1 MHGSV
6 GVGCYDRVLAQ
17 WGLIEFS
24 MKVLRPALHS
34 FALLACLV
42 LTTGCDSIGTSSM
55 RLTRAQA
62 QLRFADVE
70 QLATEHAT
78 EEGLEASFASREIK
92 GNRVLMHH
100 CVVVFTHDNTSVA
113 ATDGEI
119 NEGVFTFRGTP
130 VLKVGP
136 VLKIGD
142 QLTVITATPRSNH
155 HYEISVRGSPAM
167 VAE

>member
-70 QLATEHAT
+70 QLAE
-78 EEGLEASFASREIK
+78 RVR
-92 GNRVLMHH
+92 RVLHPLAAFALRCLVGIERH
-100 CVVVFTHDNTSVA
+100 LHKVA
-113 ATDGEI
+113 YNPNRCGGA
-119 NEGVFTFRGTP
+119 
-130 VLKVGP
+130 
-136 VLKIGD
+136 
-142 QLTVITATPRSNH
+142 
-155 HYEISVRGSPAM
+155 
-167 VAE
+167 